1 MHQYDIRRVEMSGV
15 KVVSTDPLMKH
26 LRSSNQLVFAT
37 VYSVPIGC
45 GNDYYIFH
53 QVFGLLRE
61 NKLEDVH

>member
-1 MHQYDIRRVEMSGV
+1 MSGV

-26 LRSSNQLVFAT
+26 LRSSNQLMFAT